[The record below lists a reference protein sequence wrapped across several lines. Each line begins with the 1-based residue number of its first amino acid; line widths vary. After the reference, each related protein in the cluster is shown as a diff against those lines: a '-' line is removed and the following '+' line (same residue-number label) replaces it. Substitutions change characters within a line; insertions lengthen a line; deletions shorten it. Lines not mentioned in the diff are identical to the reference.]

1 MEDSLLSIV
10 GHIVNALVY
19 LGVIIYTITYRKKLR
34 RTTLNTSALLTTII
48 ITGVI
53 FVLISSFRVY
63 IELRHLPS
71 SGLEESIDIIA
82 QYTGL
87 AVQSGLLLYL
97 LGSKI
102 IIEPNACPG
111 HILAIGAHP
120 DDIEIAAGAALAK
133 FRDSGY
139 RITGLVMT
147 YGEQGGNAEIR
158 PNEAKEGA
166 QFLGL
171 EQVEVH
177 HFTDTQ
183 LENDAAELTRVIE
196 KAILREKPD
205 IIFTHSE
212 HDLHQD
218 HKCVYDATLRA
229 TRNYPVSI
237 LCYESPSITQDFRPT
252 YFVDVC
258 DYVDVK
264 VEAIRQHWDQKSKPY
279 MDADLVRSKLVF
291 RGGQAKVK
299 YAEGFEIARM
309 IAPI

>member
-1 MEDSLLSIV
+1 MQDSLLSII
-10 GHIVNALVY
+10 GHIVNAFTY
-19 LGVIIYTITYRKKLR
+19 AGVILYTIIYRKKLK
-34 RTTLNTSALLTTII
+34 RTTLNTSVLLTAII
-48 ITGVI
+48 FSGIA
-53 FVLISSFRVY
+53 FVSLSAFRVF
-63 IELRHLPS
+63 IELKHLPS
-71 SGLEESIDIIA
+71 TQIEESIDIIA
-82 QYTGL
+82 QYSGL
-87 AVQSGLLLYL
+87 AVQSALLLYL

-111 HILAIGAHP
+111 YILAIGAHP

-133 FRDSGY
+133 FRDTGY
-139 RITGLVMT
+139 RISGLVMT
-147 YGEQGGNAEIR
+147 YGEQGGNGELR
-158 PNEAKEGA
+158 PNEAKDGA

-183 LENDAAELTRVIE
+183 LENDAAALTRVIE
-196 KAILREKPD
+196 QAIQRVKPN

-218 HKCVYDATLRA
+218 HQCVYEATLRA
-229 TRNYPVSI
+229 TRNYPVTI

-252 YFVDVC
+252 YFVDVN
-258 DYVDVK
+258 DYVEVK

-279 MDADLVRSKLVF
+279 MDADLVRSKMVF

-299 YAEGFEIARM
+299 YAEGFEVARM

>member
-1 MEDSLLSIV
+1 MEDSLLSVV
-10 GHIVNALVY
+10 GHIVNAMTY
-19 LGVIIYTITYRKKLR
+19 AGVIFYTILYRKKLR
-34 RTTLNTSALLTTII
+34 RTTLNASILLAAIVL
-48 ITGVI
+48 TGSV
-53 FVLISSFRVY
+53 FVAISTFRV
-63 IELRHLPS
+63 ILEL
-71 SGLEESIDIIA
+71 SGQVSTPFEQTIDVIA
-82 QYTGL
+82 QYSGL

-102 IIEPNACPG
+102 IVEPNACPG
-111 HILAIGAHP
+111 SILAIGAHP

-133 FRDSGY
+133 MRDSGY
-139 RITGLVMT
+139 KISGLVMT
-147 YGEQGGNAEIR
+147 YGEKGGDAHVRPREAEQ
-158 PNEAKEGA
+158 GA

-171 EQVEVH
+171 DQVEVH
-177 HFTDTQ
+177 QFTDTQ
-183 LENDAAELTRVIE
+183 LEKDGVEMTRAIE
-196 KAILREKPD
+196 RAILREKPD

-218 HKCVYDATLRA
+218 HKSVFEATLRA
-229 TRNYPVSI
+229 TRNYPVTI

-279 MDADLVRSKLVF
+279 MDADLVRSKLIF

-299 YAEGFEIARM
+299 FAEGFEVARM
-309 IAPI
+309 IAPV